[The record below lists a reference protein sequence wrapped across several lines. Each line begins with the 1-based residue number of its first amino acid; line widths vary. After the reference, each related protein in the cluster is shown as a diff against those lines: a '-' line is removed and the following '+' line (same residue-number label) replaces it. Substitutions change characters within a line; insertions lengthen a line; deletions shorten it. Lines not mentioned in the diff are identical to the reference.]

1 MEPEVSAADGRYL
14 AAAFAVGTV
23 HDRPAETGDLAAA
36 LDVSP
41 GTVTERLRDLASRDL
56 VDYERYHGAE
66 LTATGERI
74 ARELAWR
81 RCLAENF
88 LDGELDLADADVDG
102 IGRALSED
110 AAAALGDRVDHPCS
124 AECQAPDGRFP
135 ECTVYSMAPR

>member
-14 AAAFAVGTV
+14 AAVFAVGAV
-23 HDRPAETGDLAAA
+23 RDQPAETGDLAAA

-41 GTVTERLRDLASRDL
+41 GTVTERLRDLAAKEL

-66 LTATGERI
+66 LTDEGEQV

-88 LDGELDLADADVDG
+88 LDGELGAEDADVDG
-102 IGRALSED
+102 IGRALSKD
-110 AAAALGDRVDHPCS
+110 AAAALGERIDHPCS
-124 AECQAPDGRFP
+124 GECQAPESRFP
-135 ECTVYSMAPR
+135 ECTVYSTASR